1 MKKGFVFSIAIVL
14 LFASS
19 AWAFLGQGQGFH
31 IGAANKLMWYGGVGT
46 AQGGNTAT
54 VGQEQEMFSARH
66 GGTYGIQK
74 ETGVFV
80 QSGTI
85 NNVHG
90 PSSIEQNASIGG
102 LQGQGVTGGCY
113 RTTGQTQGLCLDMD
127 TVVSKPW
134 GVGGA
139 GAAQGFVGGQSQI
152 VITPT
157 TASAQ
162 SQFVGAAQY
171 AGITAGPN
179 NDPLV
184 DNSLDIQLGQNQSVA
199 GGSHPH

>member
-14 LFASS
+14 LFASG
-19 AWAFLGQGQGFH
+19 AWAFFGQQQGFH
-31 IGAANKLMWYGGVGT
+31 IGGANKLVWCGGVGT

-54 VGQEQEMFSARH
+54 IGQEQELFSARH
-66 GGTYGIQK
+66 GGTYGLQK

-80 QSGTI
+80 QSGSI
-85 NNVHG
+85 NNTSG
-90 PSSIEQNASIGG
+90 PSSIVQNASIGG
-102 LQGQGVTGGCY
+102 LQGQGVTGGRY
-113 RTTGQTQGLCLDMD
+113 HTAGQAQGLSLNMD

-139 GAAQGFVGGQSQI
+139 SAAQAFVGGQSQI

-162 SQFVGAAQY
+162 SQFVGAAQH
-171 AGITAGPN
+171 ASIVAGPN
-179 NDPLV
+179 NDPVV
-184 DNSLDIQLGQNQSVA
+184 DNSLDIQLGQNQSVTD
-199 GGSHPH
+199 GLHPH